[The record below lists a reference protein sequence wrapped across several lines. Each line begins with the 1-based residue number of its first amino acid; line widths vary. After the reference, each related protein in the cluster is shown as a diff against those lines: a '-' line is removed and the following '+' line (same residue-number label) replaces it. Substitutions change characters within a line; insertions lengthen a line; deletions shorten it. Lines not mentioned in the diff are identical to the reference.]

1 MQVVNDHV
9 LRGVSLPFGALALA
23 AKSVWCSTA
32 TETLWIIAWVMDN
45 TSSMLSASIY
55 HEVNSALSHFNI
67 IIYIISW
74 YFLLVISSGLSRCG
88 SGHIPWSVTS
98 VMMTTIITYDSY
110 HRPWDIPNKWAVDT
124 MSHLWTWLGSS
135 PMTWHATLS
144 VDVRN
149 VRKLSISVIIYS
161 C

>member
-9 LRGVSLPFGALALA
+9 LRGVSLPSGALSLA
-23 AKSVWCSTA
+23 AKSVRCSTA
-32 TETLWIIAWVMDN
+32 TETLWIITWVMDD

-55 HEVNSALSHFNI
+55 REVNSALSHFNI
-67 IIYIISW
+67 IIYVISW
-74 YFLLVISSGLSRCG
+74 YFLLVLSSGLSRCG
-88 SGHIPWSVTS
+88 SGHIPWAVTS
-98 VMMTTIITYDSY
+98 VMTTIITDDSY
-110 HRPWDIPNKWAVDT
+110 HQPWDIPNNWAADT
-124 MSHLWTWLGSS
+124 MLQLWTWLGSS